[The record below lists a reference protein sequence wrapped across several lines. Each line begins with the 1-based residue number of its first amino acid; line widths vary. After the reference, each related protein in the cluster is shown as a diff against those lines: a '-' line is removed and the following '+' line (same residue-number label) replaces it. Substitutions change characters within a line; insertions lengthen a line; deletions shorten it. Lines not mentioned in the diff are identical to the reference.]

1 MRQRTIRL
9 AATGARIATGA
20 VVAAACVLGVVSA
33 VAAPLPGVTR
43 ASTGITVTPIP
54 GDTVLICNGSY
65 RVLGRDAGQA
75 QLMVSG
81 AFPQLQSDAQGDPAE
96 SEPLAMPDVAG
107 GSRGLILTSRV
118 ADRKAQPI
126 AASESVRLDAADARG
141 FAAAPCREAAMS
153 TWLVGGDGSTGAS
166 DIIVLSNPGDVPA
179 TVDLMVYGESSAA
192 SSVVVPAKTQRG
204 VPLASIAGGERKPV
218 VQVVASGAP
227 VRAIL
232 QSTLVRTLDAV
243 GIDLQDG
250 VGGAQHDLQLV
261 GVRAQTLA
269 EGDDATGVVVRMLS
283 PEQDAEATVRVRA
296 ADSATVIDE
305 YPVSLPQGTPTEIA
319 LSGIATGVYD
329 IEIEADQPVVAAAH
343 QTARAGSETDF
354 AWMTPAPEISS
365 ELMFS
370 VPSGPDPVLRLRNTQ
385 AASITVEIEG
395 EGGDTVEVPASGSA
409 SVPLRSGAYSLS
421 PSGPVH
427 AAITMRGGEGSADI
441 AGWPLWAGA
450 AAQQPIVVH
459 P

>member
-33 VAAPLPGVTR
+33 VAAPLPGITR
-43 ASTGITVTPIP
+43 EARGTTVTPIP

-75 QLMVSG
+75 QLMVS
-81 AFPQLQSDAQGDPAE
+81 AALPQLRSDAEGEPAQT
-96 SEPLAMPDVAG
+96 EPLAMPDVAG
-107 GSRGLILTSRV
+107 GARGVILTGVV

-126 AASESVRLDAADARG
+126 AASESVRIDAEDARG

-153 TWLVGGDGSTGAS
+153 TWLVGGDVSTGAG
-166 DIIVLSNPGDVPA
+166 DVIVLSNPGDVPA
-179 TVDLMVYGESSAA
+179 NVDLLIYGESRAA
-192 SSVVVPAKTQRG
+192 SNVVIPPKSQRG
-204 VPLASIAGGERKPV
+204 VPLASIAAGERSPV

-227 VRAIL
+227 VRATL
-232 QSTLVRTLDAV
+232 QSTLIRTLDAV
-243 GIDLQDG
+243 GIDMQDG
-250 VGGAQHDLQLV
+250 VGGAQHDLQIV
-261 GVRAQTLA
+261 GVRAQTLS
-269 EGDDATGVVVRMLS
+269 EGDDAAGVVVRMLS

-296 ADSATVIDE
+296 SESTAVLEE
-305 YPVSLPQGTPTEIA
+305 YPVSMLAGTPGEIA
-319 LSGIATGVYD
+319 LSGIPTGVYD
-329 IEIEADQPVVAAAH
+329 IEIESDQPIVAAAH
-343 QTARAGSETDF
+343 QTARAGAETDF

-365 ELMFS
+365 KLMFS
-370 VPSGPDPVLRLRNTQ
+370 VPAGPSPSLHLRNTRSE
-385 AASITVEIEG
+385 AITVQLEGDRGGEI
-395 EGGDTVEVPASGSA
+395 EVPAFGA
-409 SVPLRSGAYSLS
+409 ATVPLSSGAYSLS

-427 AAITMRGGEGSADI
+427 AAVAMRGGDGSAEI

-450 AAQQPIVVH
+450 AEQQPIVVH